1 MEFRHLITF
10 REVADNLSFTKS
22 AEKLFMA
29 QSSVSAQIKALEDD
43 LNTKLFDRIGR
54 RVMLT
59 QSGRKLYEYAR
70 CMEDMALEIRSEISD
85 SAYSEGN
92 LTIRVP
98 ETLAAVYM
106 PKIVDQFHKTH
117 PKVKL
122 TFMNCTD
129 RQLRE
134 ELNSGRIDLAFLMT
148 DSIHFKDVHVRLLK
162 TETLIL
168 VAGATHPF
176 SQDMTASLENLHGQ
190 TLLLPK
196 TD

>member
-1 MEFRHLITF
+1 MEFKQLMTF
-10 REVADNLSFTKS
+10 RAVADHLSFTKT

-29 QSSVSAQIKALEDD
+29 QSSVSAQIKILEDE

-54 RVMLT
+54 RVILT
-59 QSGRKLYEYAR
+59 QAGQKLYEYAR
-70 CMEDMALEIRSEISD
+70 RVEEMTHEIQSEISGSD
-85 SAYSEGN
+85 YSEGT

-98 ETLAAVYM
+98 ETLASVYM
-106 PKIVDQFHKTH
+106 PEIIDRFHKTH

-122 TFMNCTD
+122 TLMNCTD

-148 DSIHFKDVHVRLLK
+148 DSIYLKDVNVRLLK
-162 TETLIL
+162 TEALIL
-168 VAGATHPF
+168 AAGSSHPLA
-176 SQDMTASLENLHGQ
+176 QGKAASLDIINRQ

>member
-1 MEFRHLITF
+1 MEFRHLLTF
-10 REVADNLSFTKS
+10 REVADSLSFTKS

-29 QSSVSAQIKALEDD
+29 QSSVSAQIKALEND
-43 LNTKLFDRIGR
+43 LDTKLFDRIGR
-54 RVMLT
+54 QVILT

-70 CMEDMALEIRSEISD
+70 CMEDMTLEIRSEISN
-85 SAYSEGN
+85 SSYSEGN

-106 PKIVDQFHKTH
+106 PGIVDRFHKIH

-148 DSIHFKDVHVRLLK
+148 DSVHFKDVNVRLLK
-162 TETLIL
+162 TETLAL
-168 VAGATHPF
+168 TAGASHPLTL
-176 SQDMTASLENLHGQ
+176 DMTASLESLNGQ

>member
-1 MEFRHLITF
+1 MEFRHLLTF
-10 REVADNLSFTKS
+10 REVADTLSFTKS
-22 AEKLFMA
+22 AERLFMA

-54 RVMLT
+54 RVILT

-70 CMEDMALEIRSEISD
+70 CMEDMTLEIRSEISD
-85 SAYSEGN
+85 SSYSEGN

-106 PKIVDQFHKTH
+106 PRIVERFHKTH
-117 PKVKL
+117 PKVRL

-148 DSIHFKDVHVRLLK
+148 DSIHFKDVKVCLLK
-162 TETLIL
+162 AETLIL
-168 VAGATHPF
+168 TAGAYHPF
-176 SQDMTASLENLHGQ
+176 SQDMAASLECLHGQ

>member
-1 MEFRHLITF
+1 MEFRQLITF
-10 REVADNLSFTKS
+10 RAVADHLSFTKT

-29 QSSVSAQIKALEDD
+29 QSSVSAQIKILEDE

-54 RVMLT
+54 RVVLT
-59 QSGRKLYEYAR
+59 QSGQKLYEYAR
-70 CMEDMALEIRSEISD
+70 RIEEMTHEIRSEISG
-85 SAYSEGN
+85 SGYSEGT

-98 ETLAAVYM
+98 ETLASVYM
-106 PKIVDQFHKTH
+106 PEITARFHKTH

-148 DSIHFKDVHVRLLK
+148 DSIYLKDVNVRLLK
-162 TETLIL
+162 AEAL
-168 VAGATHPF
+168 VLAAGSSHPMAQ
-176 SQDMTASLENLHGQ
+176 SKTASLDIINGQ